1 MAHAMS
7 HGLPLAGSEPYRER
21 SGWIGGYAIKC
32 FQGNTMVC
40 LRSQASPTLPD
51 ACGRTFFATFDGET
65 DTRIVSE
72 TRASLP
78 ALLEAD
84 DHHRRVGRPGRI

>member
-7 HGLPLAGSEPYRER
+7 HGLPLAASEPYRER
-21 SGWIGGYAIKC
+21 SGWIGGYAIEC
-32 FQGNTMVC
+32 FQETLWSVSSPRLPRR
-40 LRSQASPTLPD
+40 LRPD
-51 ACGRTFFATFDGET
+51 FFATFDGET

>member
-7 HGLPLAGSEPYRER
+7 HDLPLAGSEPYRER

-51 ACGRTFFATFDGET
+51 A
-65 DTRIVSE
+65 
-72 TRASLP
+72 
-78 ALLEAD
+78 
-84 DHHRRVGRPGRI
+84 